1 MDNNRDIQKEKQTFK
16 IKGERDIENNVE
28 EDIKIK
34 DKEVR

>member
-1 MDNNRDIQKEKQTFK
+1 MDNNRDIQKEKQMFK